1 MWLPSELLVSE
12 NDYCK
17 NHSLY
22 VLKTA
27 LLSFSEVGSRALR
40 KVLQLATVLLCCGVA
55 ILLSVLLVGWFGT
68 LCFLN
73 VAGTRVNMGL
83 STATALSAS
92 CGCTADRASPRGAA
106 FLTAG

>member
-22 VLKTA
+22 GLKTA
-27 LLSFSEVGSRALR
+27 LLSFSEAGSRALR

-55 ILLSVLLVGWFGT
+55 ILLSVLLVGQFGT
-68 LCFLN
+68 LCFFKCSRN
-73 VAGTRVNMGL
+73 T
-83 STATALSAS
+83 
-92 CGCTADRASPRGAA
+92 C
-106 FLTAG
+106 